1 MNGEDFTKEE
11 QEEALKN
18 GFLLAGK
25 TGAGKST
32 LLNVLLNKEIAEVKR
47 SLKAVT
53 SKVAFY
59 YYKLQKNNK
68 MITIIDSPGLE
79 DTSKIID
86 KNIDNVHLDEI
97 KNVVSQNHIQ
107 LKGILF
113 LVNFQSERFDSS
125 ESNAL
130 INYNKI
136 FPLPKFWEYI
146 LIIFTHYFGDP
157 DGETVDEMKEER
169 DSSNGEIFSNIMKY
183 VGEVSEVIEYSKLK
197 TKFLNSYCPA
207 TKDRQKIKNEKNR
220 KELED
225 SLNEFCEKQPLI
237 SKIEILTIKNH
248 YFKENGKNYKA
259 DLIKIGYFGLGKE
272 PIKEENLYTNKEEV
286 KKKDIN
292 KSNQEV
298 SVQMFDAKRNEDGK
312 IEKSQKEDKEGNSYY
327 MEKLKTT
334 GLGTL
339 IGTGSG
345 LVLGGI
351 GGALLFT
358 PLAPAALAAFSFGGI
373 LTGGVV
379 GGGILGTVGGF
390 IKSLIKKKNK

>member
-1 MNGEDFTKEE
+1 MNGEDFTKKE

-32 LLNVLLNKEIAEVKR
+32 LLNVLLNKEIAKVKR
-47 SLKAVT
+47 SSKAVT

-79 DTSKIID
+79 DTNKIID

-113 LVNFQSERFDSS
+113 LVNFQNERFDSS

-183 VGEVSEVIEYSKLK
+183 VEEVSEVIDYPKLK

-207 TKDRQKIKNEKNR
+207 PKERQKIKNEKNR

-237 SKIEILTIKNH
+237 SKIEILTIKN
-248 YFKENGKNYKA
+248 YGFEENGKNYKA

-292 KSNQEV
+292 KLNQEV

-373 LTGGVV
+373 LAGGVV

-390 IKSLIKKKNK
+390 IKSIFKKKNK

>member
-1 MNGEDFTKEE
+1 MNGEDFTEKEK
-11 QEEALKN
+11 EEALKN

-146 LIIFTHYFGDP
+146 LIIFTHYFCDP

-169 DSSNGEIFSNIMKY
+169 DSSNGEIFSNIMNNVK
-183 VGEVSEVIEYSKLK
+183 EVSVAIEYSKLK

-207 TKDRQKIKNEKNR
+207 SKDKQKIKNEKNR

-286 KKKDIN
+286 KEKDIN
-292 KSNQEV
+292 KLNQEV

>member
-113 LVNFQSERFDSS
+113 LVNFQNERFDSS

-146 LIIFTHYFGDP
+146 LIIFTHYFCDP

-169 DSSNGEIFSNIMKY
+169 DSSNGEIFSNIMNNVK
-183 VGEVSEVIEYSKLK
+183 EVSVAIEYSKLK

-207 TKDRQKIKNEKNR
+207 SKDKQKIKNEKNR

-225 SLNEFCEKQPLI
+225 SLNEFCEKEPLI

-259 DLIKIGYFGLGKE
+259 DLMKIGYFGLGKE

-286 KKKDIN
+286 KEKDIN
-292 KSNQEV
+292 KLNQEV

>member
-1 MNGEDFTKEE
+1 MNGEDFTKKE

-32 LLNVLLNKEIAEVKR
+32 LLNVLLNKEIAKVKR
-47 SLKAVT
+47 SSKAVT

-79 DTSKIID
+79 DTNKIID

-113 LVNFQSERFDSS
+113 LVNFQNERFDSS

-146 LIIFTHYFGDP
+146 LIIFTHYYGDP

-183 VGEVSEVIEYSKLK
+183 VEEVSEVIDYSKLK

-207 TKDRQKIKNEKNR
+207 PKDKQKIKNEKNR

-225 SLNEFCEKQPLI
+225 SLNEFCEKEPLI
-237 SKIEILTIKNH
+237 SKIEILTIKNY
-248 YFKENGKNYKA
+248 YFEENGKNYKA

-272 PIKEENLYTNKEEV
+272 PLKEQNLYTNKEEV

-292 KSNQEV
+292 KLDQEV

-373 LTGGVV
+373 LAGGVV

-390 IKSLIKKKNK
+390 IKSIFKKKNK

>member
-1 MNGEDFTKEE
+1 MNGEDFTKKE

-32 LLNVLLNKEIAEVKR
+32 LLNVLLNKEIAKVKR
-47 SLKAVT
+47 SSKAVT

-79 DTSKIID
+79 DTNKIID

-113 LVNFQSERFDSS
+113 LVNFQNERFDSS

-183 VGEVSEVIEYSKLK
+183 VEEVSEVIDYSKLK

-207 TKDRQKIKNEKNR
+207 PKDKQKIKNEKNR

-225 SLNEFCEKQPLI
+225 SLNEFCEKEPLI
-237 SKIEILTIKNH
+237 SKIEILTIKNY
-248 YFKENGKNYKA
+248 YFEENGKNYKA

-292 KSNQEV
+292 KLDQEV

-373 LTGGVV
+373 LAGGVV

-390 IKSLIKKKNK
+390 IKSIFKKKNK

>member
-1 MNGEDFTKEE
+1 MNGEDFTKKE

-47 SLKAVT
+47 SSKAVT

-113 LVNFQSERFDSS
+113 LVNFQNERFDSS

-183 VGEVSEVIEYSKLK
+183 VEEVSEVIDYPKLK

-207 TKDRQKIKNEKNR
+207 PKERQKIKNEKNR

-225 SLNEFCEKQPLI
+225 SLNEFCEKEPLI
-237 SKIEILTIKNH
+237 SKIEILTIKNY
-248 YFKENGKNYKA
+248 YFEENGKNYKA
-259 DLIKIGYFGLGKE
+259 DLMKIGYFGLGKE
-272 PIKEENLYTNKEEV
+272 PIKEQNLYTNKEEV

-292 KSNQEV
+292 KLDQEV

-373 LTGGVV
+373 LAGGVV

-390 IKSLIKKKNK
+390 IKSIFKKKNK